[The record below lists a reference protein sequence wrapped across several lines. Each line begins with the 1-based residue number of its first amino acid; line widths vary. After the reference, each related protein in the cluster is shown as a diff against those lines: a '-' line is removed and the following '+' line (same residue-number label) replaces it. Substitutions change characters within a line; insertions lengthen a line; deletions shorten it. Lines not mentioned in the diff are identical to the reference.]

1 MTKRIFFGAALA
13 LTLAGGAVAANV
25 APAVAVAPAAAQ
37 VASAPVAAAA
47 VAQDAAA
54 VQLTA
59 AQMATVQG
67 AGIFSI
73 FKDLWKSVKK
83 AIAGAI
89 VSFFTNLFKSWI
101 EQIFG
106 VADGGQKEQ
115 KTQTVTENYNS
126 QSDYDNGIV
135 ASTSTYEEPTWTVT
149 ESWSGSCGG
158 GSTDGTRFHQYEMI
172 QAEVSSC

>member
-1 MTKRIFFGAALA
+1 MIKKIFFSAALA

-25 APAVAVAPAAAQ
+25 APAVAVAPVAAQ

-73 FKDLWKSVKK
+73 FKDLWKTVKK

-106 VADGGQKEQ
+106 VDDGGQKEQ

-126 QSDYDNGIV
+126 QSDYDNG
-135 ASTSTYEEPTWTVT
+135 
-149 ESWSGSCGG
+149 
-158 GSTDGTRFHQYEMI
+158 
-172 QAEVSSC
+172 